1 MREHQM
7 PSFYLFYYTETLI
20 MAQTSLTCH
29 FWCTEPQW
37 KLMTEVEGWVHYS
50 LAQHWV
56 VLRAK
61 QALK

>member
-37 KLMTEVEGWVHYS
+37 KLMTELCPLQLS
-50 LAQHWV
+50 P
-56 VLRAK
+56 
-61 QALK
+61 ALGSAES